1 MTKNTEWR
9 SWRDERARLAE
20 GVSDEEYAAARAEID
35 AEITGYQLGQ
45 LRRELGLTQSRLA
58 EIMGVSQARVSEIE
72 RGDLAHTELDTVR
85 AYIEALGGR
94 LRVVADMNDRTV
106 DIRGWASSGTTGKT
120 TRGGRKKARNT
131 KSGRQVQRSQT
142 SQLAQVP

>member
-1 MTKNTEWR
+1 VTKNTEWR

-20 GVSDEEYAAARAEID
+20 GVTAEEYAAARAEID

-58 EIMGVSQARVSEIE
+58 QIMGVSQARVSEIE

-94 LRVVADMNDRTV
+94 LRVVADMDDRTV
-106 DIRGWASSGTTGKT
+106 DIRGWATGGTKGKT
-120 TRGGRKKARNT
+120 TPGGRKKARNT
-131 KSGRQVQRSQT
+131 KSGRRV
-142 SQLAQVP
+142 AA